1 MKTDAR
7 VKYTKMVL
15 KKALLELM
23 QHKPVNKITV
33 KEICERAELNRATF
47 YAHYS
52 DCFDLLES
60 IEEDLLEA
68 FQQSL
73 KLVDSFDVTALIEAI
88 YTMIEQQQEACRVLI
103 FQNVCRVLLFG
114 RRSTELIHRMIA
126 YAHDLSI
133 SAWRKTL
140 KNASADE
147 LEMLYLCL
155 SNGLLSVVLDGY
167 DRFDQQSVIRFV
179 EQMYRQ
185 AITPFLTEVPPRLR
199 HGPA

>member
-1 MKTDAR
+1 MGSSNDPCRAIHAR
-7 VKYTKMVL
+7 LILRGLWVGFTGSFRK
-15 KKALLELM
+15 
-23 QHKPVNKITV
+23 N
-33 KEICERAELNRATF
+33 
-47 YAHYS
+47 
-52 DCFDLLES
+52 
-60 IEEDLLEA
+60 EA
-68 FQQSL
+68 
-73 KLVDSFDVTALIEAI
+73 
-88 YTMIEQQQEACRVLI
+88 
-103 FQNVCRVLLFG
+103 VCRVLLFG

-167 DRFDQQSVIRFV
+167 DQFDQQSVIRFV

>member
-1 MKTDAR
+1 MKMDAR
-7 VKYTKMVL
+7 VRYTKMML
-15 KKALLELM
+15 KQALLDLM

-60 IEEDLLEA
+60 IEEELFGQFERSM
-68 FQQSL
+68 QSYTR
-73 KLVDSFDVTALIEAI
+73 SFDIAGLVGGL
-88 YTMIEQQQEACRVLI
+88 Y
-103 FQNVCRVLLFG
+103 
-114 RRSTELIHRMIA
+114 RMIA

-133 SAWRKTL
+133 SAWRRTL

-185 AITPFLTEVPPRLR
+185 AIAPFM
-199 HGPA
+199 

>member
-60 IEEDLLEA
+60 IEEELFEQ
-68 FQQSL
+68 FERSMQSYIRSFDIAG
-73 KLVDSFDVTALIEAI
+73 LVDGLYRIVQGRSLPPCVFRQGKP
-88 YTMIEQQQEACRVLI
+88 YTSRASRDRIRNGAADSRK
-103 FQNVCRVLLFG
+103 
-114 RRSTELIHRMIA
+114 IA
-126 YAHDLSI
+126 
-133 SAWRKTL
+133 
-140 KNASADE
+140 
-147 LEMLYLCL
+147 
-155 SNGLLSVVLDGY
+155 
-167 DRFDQQSVIRFV
+167 
-179 EQMYRQ
+179 Q
-185 AITPFLTEVPPRLR
+185 A
-199 HGPA
+199 A

>member
-7 VKYTKMVL
+7 VKYTRMVL

-23 QHKPVNKITV
+23 QHKPINKITV
-33 KEICERAELNRATF
+33 KEVCERAELNRATF

-60 IEEDLLEA
+60 IEEELFGQFERSM
-68 FQQSL
+68 QSYVRSFDIAG
-73 KLVDSFDVTALIEAI
+73 LVDGLYRIVQENEA
-88 YTMIEQQQEACRVLI
+88 
-103 FQNVCRVLLFG
+103 VCRVLLFG

-140 KNASADE
+140 KNTSADE

-167 DRFDQQSVIRFV
+167 DRFERQTVIRFV
-179 EQMYRQ
+179 DQMYRQ
-185 AITPFLTEVPPRLR
+185 AIAPFM
-199 HGPA
+199 

>member
-60 IEEDLLEA
+60 IEEELFGQFERSM
-68 FQQSL
+68 QSYIH
-73 KLVDSFDVTALIEAI
+73 SFDIAGLVGGLYRIIQENEA
-88 YTMIEQQQEACRVLI
+88 
-103 FQNVCRVLLFG
+103 VCRVLLFG
-114 RRSTELIHRMIA
+114 RRYGADSPDDRICARSEHFRVA
-126 YAHDLSI
+126 KDPEKCVRRRAGNEKKKKCSI
-133 SAWRKTL
+133 SACRT
-140 KNASADE
+140 D
-147 LEMLYLCL
+147 
-155 SNGLLSVVLDGY
+155 
-167 DRFDQQSVIRFV
+167 F
-179 EQMYRQ
+179 
-185 AITPFLTEVPPRLR
+185 
-199 HGPA
+199 

>member
-33 KEICERAELNRATF
+33 KEICEQAELNRATF

-52 DCFDLLES
+52 DCVDLLES
-60 IEEDLLEA
+60 IEEELFGQFERSM
-68 FQQSL
+68 QSYTR
-73 KLVDSFDVTALIEAI
+73 SFDIAGLVGGLYRI
-88 YTMIEQQQEACRVLI
+88 
-103 FQNVCRVLLFG
+103 CRVLLFG

-185 AITPFLTEVPPRLR
+185 AIAPFM
-199 HGPA
+199 

>member
-23 QHKPVNKITV
+23 QRKPINKITV
-33 KEICERAELNRATF
+33 KEVCERAELNRATF

-60 IEEDLLEA
+60 IEEDLFGQFERSM
-68 FQQSL
+68 QDYVQSFDIAR
-73 KLVDSFDVTALIEAI
+73 LVDGLYRIV
-88 YTMIEQQQEACRVLI
+88 QE
-103 FQNVCRVLLFG
+103 NEEVCRVLLFG

-167 DRFDQQSVIRFV
+167 DRFDRQGVIHFV
-179 EQMYRQ
+179 ERMYLQ
-185 AITPFLTEVPPRLR
+185 AITPFLTEVPPQLR
-199 HGPA
+199 HGQA

>member
-1 MKTDAR
+1 M
-7 VKYTKMVL
+7 
-15 KKALLELM
+15 
-23 QHKPVNKITV
+23 
-33 KEICERAELNRATF
+33 
-47 YAHYS
+47 
-52 DCFDLLES
+52 
-60 IEEDLLEA
+60 
-68 FQQSL
+68 
-73 KLVDSFDVTALIEAI
+73 
-88 YTMIEQQQEACRVLI
+88 
-103 FQNVCRVLLFG
+103 LFG

-133 SAWRKTL
+133 STWRKTL

>member
-1 MKTDAR
+1 
-7 VKYTKMVL
+7 
-15 KKALLELM
+15 
-23 QHKPVNKITV
+23 
-33 KEICERAELNRATF
+33 
-47 YAHYS
+47 
-52 DCFDLLES
+52 
-60 IEEDLLEA
+60 
-68 FQQSL
+68 
-73 KLVDSFDVTALIEAI
+73 
-88 YTMIEQQQEACRVLI
+88 
-103 FQNVCRVLLFG
+103 
-114 RRSTELIHRMIA
+114 MIA

-167 DRFDQQSVIRFV
+167 DQFDQQSVIRFV

-199 HGPA
+199 HGSA